1 MKSPTEIIARFLV
14 RFAFKGFPPLHDH
27 DSATSKDAVISQ
39 VASDL
44 YLDCGHDMATTEA
57 ILTVCIKKGWI
68 VAPFGLALGLGIN
81 QPTFEATQAGLE
93 KGQEFLAVLNEQG

>member
-1 MKSPTEIIARFLV
+1 MSPTEIIARFLV

-27 DSATSKDAVISQ
+27 DSAKSKDAVVSQ
-39 VASDL
+39 VANAL
-44 YLDCGHDMATTEA
+44 YLDCSQNIEAMEA
-57 ILTVCIKKGWI
+57 ILTVCIRKGWI